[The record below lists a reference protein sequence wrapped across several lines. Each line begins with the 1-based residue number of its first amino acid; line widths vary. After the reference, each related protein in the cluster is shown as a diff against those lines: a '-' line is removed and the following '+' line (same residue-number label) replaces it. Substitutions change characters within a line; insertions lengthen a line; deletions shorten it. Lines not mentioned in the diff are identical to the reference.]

1 MLLSKQGMLEYINK
15 VGTSPFFIGVMMLLI
30 NVGSRFITHELSHD
44 DKEYSQNIF
53 LRRLSIFAVC
63 FVGTRDI
70 VTSILLTAAF
80 VVVAGGI
87 FRGKGPF
94 SREGMENPDLAMRAA
109 AGLSGQIDQ
118 PAYAKED
125 KLMFTA

>member
-1 MLLSKQGMLEYINK
+1 MLEHINY
-15 VGTSPFFIGVMMLLI
+15 VGTSPFFIGIMMLLL
-30 NVGSRFITHELSHD
+30 NVGSRYIAHEFSHD
-44 DKEYSQNIF
+44 DKEYSQNIL

-80 VVVAGGI
+80 VIVAGGL

-94 SREGMENPDLAMRAA
+94 SREGMENPDLALRAA
-109 AGLSGQIDQ
+109 AGLAGNIEQ
-118 PAYAKED
+118 PAYSTSEKP
-125 KLMFTA
+125 MFL

>member
-1 MLLSKQGMLEYINK
+1 MLLL
-15 VGTSPFFIGVMMLLI
+15 
-30 NVGSRFITHELSHD
+30 NVGSRYITHEFSHD
-44 DKEYSQNIF
+44 DKEYSQNLL

-80 VVVAGGI
+80 VIVAGGL

-94 SREGMENPDLAMRAA
+94 AREGMVNPDLAMRAA
-109 AGLSGQIDQ
+109 AGLAGNMDQ
-118 PAYAKED
+118 PAYSTDEKP
-125 KLMFTA
+125 MFP

>member
-1 MLLSKQGMLEYINK
+1 MIEHINY
-15 VGTSPFFIGVMMLLI
+15 VGTSPFFIGIMMLLL
-30 NVGSRFITHELSHD
+30 NVGSRYITHEFSHD
-44 DKEYSQNIF
+44 DKEYSQNIL

-80 VVVAGGI
+80 VIVAGGL

-109 AGLSGQIDQ
+109 AGLAGNIGQ
-118 PAYAKED
+118 PAYSTAEKP
-125 KLMFTA
+125 MFP